1 MLCGAEAVRGPNEPS
16 KEEDMLIVPRKLWA
30 VHAVSAAMVAAGVL
44 IVAGPQWAAFAGVG
58 TFAVLPA
65 RIITE
70 RILNRP

>member
-1 MLCGAEAVRGPNEPS
+1 
-16 KEEDMLIVPRKLWA
+16 MLIVPRKLWA